1 MDCKEFERLIP
12 DFMAKRMDHFT
23 MKSFM
28 GHLDH
33 CAGCRE
39 ELIIQFLVTEGI
51 QRLEDGN
58 VFDLQKELDLRLEEA
73 KRGIRFRSRILQ
85 AVFAMEILAVGL
97 MAGIAVWILL

>member
-12 DFMAKRMDHFT
+12 DFMGKKMDHYT

-28 GHLDH
+28 GHLDR
-33 CAGCRE
+33 CADCRE

-73 KRGIRFRSRILQ
+73 KRGIRFRGRILQ
-85 AVFAMEILAVGL
+85 VVFAMQILAVSL
-97 MAGIAVWILL
+97 MVGIAVWILL